1 MPWNGRTPMDL
12 RLQFISRL
20 HRGERMSDLCVEFG
34 VARKTGYKLKQR
46 YEALGVDGLED
57 QSRAPRHHPY
67 RTPPELV
74 ALIEAARRDHAT
86 WGPRKLKA
94 MLETRHGRAMPAAS
108 TIGTLLE
115 RAGLSE
121 RRPRR
126 PRVGAGATS
135 LTGATAPNDVWCI
148 DYKGQFRLG
157 DRSYCYP
164 LTVTDQHSRYLLEC
178 EGMAAIHAEHA
189 RQTLEL
195 LFRTHGLP
203 RVMRSDN
210 GVPFASTG
218 LRGLSTLSVYWMRL
232 GIRPERIRPAHPEE
246 NGQHERMHRTLKQAT
261 TRPARANLL
270 QQQEAFDVF
279 RAEFNTERPHEA
291 LAMRRPAEVYTPSP
305 RPYPERLPDPDYATH
320 DDVLTV
326 SAKGAIYLPRRR
338 GIYLAQAL
346 EGQLVGIRE
355 EEDGRWLVSF
365 LDLDLG
371 YVERDHRFTP
381 LPPGGNVSPMSPV

>member
-1 MPWNGRTPMDL
+1 MDL

-34 VARKTGYKLKQR
+34 VSRKTGYKLKHR
-46 YEALGVDGLED
+46 YDQLGVGGLED
-57 QSRAPRHHPY
+57 QSRAPRHHPG

-74 ALIEAARRDHAT
+74 QLILAARRDHGT

-94 MLETRHGRAMPAAS
+94 MLETRHGRAMPSAS

-126 PRVGAGATS
+126 PRVGAGATP
-135 LTGATAPNDVWCI
+135 LTSAAAPNDVWCI

-157 DRSYCYP
+157 DQSYCYP
-164 LTVTDQHSRYLLEC
+164 LTVTDQCSRYLLEC
-178 EGMAAIHAEHA
+178 EAMAAINTEHA
-189 RQTLEL
+189 RHALEL

-203 RVMRSDN
+203 LVMRSDN
-210 GVPFASTG
+210 GAPFASTG

-232 GIRPERIRPAHPEE
+232 GIRPERIRPAHPQD

-270 QQQEAFDVF
+270 QQQEAFDAFV
-279 RAEFNTERPHEA
+279 AEFNTERPHEA
-291 LAMRRPAEVYTPSP
+291 LGMRRPAEIYASSP
-305 RPYPERLPDPDYATH
+305 RPYPERLPEPTYPTH

-326 SAKGAIYLPRRR
+326 GAKGAIYLPRRR
-338 GIYLAQAL
+338 ELYLSQAL
-346 EGQLVGIRE
+346 AGQSVGIRE
-355 EEDGRWLVSF
+355 EAHGRWLVSF

-371 YVERDHRFTP
+371 HVEPDHRFTP
-381 LPPGGNVSPMSPV
+381 LPPGDTVSPMSPV